1 MLRPTLFPN
10 LRLSYGNS
18 DVSFEPV
25 AVHNVSFRQDGAI
38 LNGIAQQMCK
48 SSGSFRQLKPGGA
61 NSSTAV
67 VILACL

>member
-38 LNGIAQQMCK
+38 LNGIAQQMCSRAEA
-48 SSGSFRQLKPGGA
+48 SS
-61 NSSTAV
+61 N
-67 VILACL
+67 